1 VDRAGPGKSVFSI
14 IRRPSVHETRIAEH
28 EKVIAG
34 FSYEPENISPIKSQV
49 KNQVKFKPLVAS
61 TQLLAPVTSS
71 EDDEDDEDDEE
82 D

>member
-14 IRRPSVHETRIAEH
+14 IRRPSVAEQ
-28 EKVIAG
+28 VIAG

-49 KNQVKFKPLVAS
+49 KTQVKFKPLVAS

-71 EDDEDDEDDEE
+71 EDNEDDEDDEDDEE